1 MQNKGLIRLF
11 AILFGMVSL
20 YQLSFT
26 YFTNNIESEAREY
39 AISNLDTA
47 NVRGQAI
54 LEKAFLDSV
63 ANKEVVDVFLTT
75 YSYDDVKS
83 REMNLGLDLKGGIN
97 AILQVS
103 VKEVLIALSNDSK
116 SLVFKQALEA
126 ADNRLKNSNDTY
138 LDLFYEEFEK
148 ISNGTIQLSDPAIF
162 RTIALRDKIELE
174 SSNEEVKSVLQ
185 KEIDISINTAFEVL
199 RSRIDKFGV
208 SQPNIQRIGTS
219 GRIQIELPG
228 AKDIDRVTNL
238 ITSKAELQFW
248 EVFENTELQD
258 YLMAANNKVA
268 EILKKKLQKK
278 KIPLHKMTILFHPC

>member
-47 NVRGQAI
+47 NVREQAV

-148 ISNGTIQLSDPAIF
+148 ISNGTIKLSDPAIF

-268 EILKKKLQKK
+268 EILK
-278 KIPLHKMTILFHPC
+278 

>member
-1 MQNKGLIRLF
+1 M
-11 AILFGMVSL
+11 
-20 YQLSFT
+20 
-26 YFTNNIESEAREY
+26 
-39 AISNLDTA
+39 
-47 NVRGQAI
+47 
-54 LEKAFLDSV
+54 
-63 ANKEVVDVFLTT
+63 
-75 YSYDDVKS
+75 
-83 REMNLGLDLKGGIN
+83 
-97 AILQVS
+97 
-103 VKEVLIALSNDSK
+103 
-116 SLVFKQALEA
+116 VFKQALEA

-148 ISNGTIQLSDPAIF
+148 ISNGTIKLSDPAIF

-268 EILKKKLQKK
+268 EILKKEVTEEKEKLY
-278 KIPLHKMTILFHPC
+278 L